1 MTSASTIRIGEL
13 AKHFGA
19 NVQTIR
25 YYERRG
31 LLPKPRRSSG
41 GYRLYDG
48 DAIRRLDFIGK
59 AQQLGFSLNEIG
71 ELLSLR
77 MRPGTTCL
85 EVRDKAHHKI
95 VAVDE
100 KIVELT
106 RIRDA
111 LTKLA
116 AACRGKGPASA
127 CPILE
132 VLAASEERTQ

>member
-1 MTSASTIRIGEL
+1 L
-13 AKHFGA
+13 
-19 NVQTIR
+19 
-25 YYERRG
+25 
-31 LLPKPRRSSG
+31 G

-48 DAIRRLDFIGK
+48 DAVRRLDFIGK

-85 EVRDKAHHKI
+85 QVRDKTRSKI
-95 VAVDE
+95 AAVDE
-100 KIVELT
+100 KIAELT

-132 VLAASEERTQ
+132 VLAASGERTQ